1 MLGPLI
7 VDQKFKGRG
16 IGKELVNQSI
26 KLVNDKKLEGI
37 SDIRDESDRNGMR
50 IVFELKRDA
59 ISNVV
64 LNKLYKFTSLQ
75 TSFSVNN
82 ICLINGR
89 PQLVNLKDLISNF
102 IDFRHEVI
110 IRRTKFDLRKAEDRE
125 HIVKGLLIALK
136 NIDAVIETIK
146 KSKEDALENL
156 MYLATHINHPSAVW
170 CRQSVENYNWLVDH
184 FFALMRE
191 YTNRY
196 KKIHACYGELSYQ
209 LQSPPHKLKEWSWT
223 EMPSAM
229 DEQYIISKDPLT
241 NYRNYYRLG
250 KVKLH
255 KWTNRQPPEWIYG

>member
-1 MLGPLI
+1 VNIFFVDKDPINAANALVDKHVVKMI
-7 VDQKFKGRG
+7 V
-16 IGKELVNQSI
+16 
-26 KLVNDKKLEGI
+26 
-37 SDIRDESDRNGMR
+37 ESAQLLSTAHR
-50 IVFELKRDA
+50 
-59 ISNVV
+59 V
-64 LNKLYKFTSLQ
+64 LD
-75 TSFSVNN
+75 
-82 ICLINGR
+82 G
-89 PQLVNLKDLISNF
+89 
-102 IDFRHEVI
+102 
-110 IRRTKFDLRKAEDRE
+110 
-125 HIVKGLLIALK
+125 
-136 NIDAVIETIK
+136 IETIG
-146 KSKEDALENL
+146 KSKTGRKKRIYTLPDARENV